1 MTSNLLHGRFRCLYK
16 SYLYKYY
23 HVLLKPVC
31 LYISRHIRGSS
42 VTASEY
48 TNSTTLITSLTMSV
62 SGKKLI
68 NSPSAVVDEALE
80 GLTMINPGLR
90 LLEGHRVV
98 VREKVS
104 GNNKH
109 TNITQ
114 TYVVQMY
121 PDRGGEG

>member
-1 MTSNLLHGRFRCLYK
+1 M
-16 SYLYKYY
+16 YKYY
-23 HVLLKPVC
+23 HVLIKPVC

-98 VREKVS
+98 VRKKVS

-109 TNITQ
+109 TNKTIFGINHEYISIITIIRKFKKLFALM
-114 TYVVQMY
+114 VQSR
-121 PDRGGEG
+121 DQS

>member
-1 MTSNLLHGRFRCLYK
+1 
-16 SYLYKYY
+16 
-23 HVLLKPVC
+23 
-31 LYISRHIRGSS
+31 
-42 VTASEY
+42 
-48 TNSTTLITSLTMSV
+48 MSV

-104 GNNKH
+104 GNIKH
-109 TNITQ
+109 TNKTITNIRH
-114 TYVVQMY
+114 TNVS
-121 PDRGGEG
+121 R